1 VANQPDGKLALE
13 DIEAAVRSDNV
24 HFPRTRLIILEN
36 THNLCNGFPLDT
48 NYMRAVGEI
57 AERYNLKIHVDGARF
72 FNAAVAL
79 DIDPK
84 NLAAEADSV
93 SFCLSKGLG
102 APVGSVVCGTQDF
115 IHEARRARKVLGG
128 GMRQA
133 GVIAA
138 AGIVALNPTNI
149 IFFEVNRED
158 MTPAEFVQRIDAEG
172 IRILPVPTGPNAL
185 RAVTHYHITS
195 ADIDQALGVIS
206 KVMK

>member
-1 VANQPDGKLALE
+1 
-13 DIEAAVRSDNV
+13 
-24 HFPRTRLIILEN
+24 
-36 THNLCNGFPLDT
+36 
-48 NYMRAVGEI
+48 
-57 AERYNLKIHVDGARF
+57 
-72 FNAAVAL
+72 VAL
-79 DIDPK
+79 DVDPK
-84 NLAAEADSV
+84 ELAAEADSV

-138 AGIVALNPTNI
+138 AGIVALNEMVDRLADDHANAKKLATGLAEIPGISIDPDQIPTNI

-172 IRILPVPTGPNAL
+172 IRILPVPTGPNPL

-195 ADIDQALGVIS
+195 EDIDQTLDVIS
-206 KVMK
+206 NVMK